1 MLKTLVRGLKQLP
14 EQMMH
19 AVRCIDLRAHV
30 AGKLRAFLRMPG
42 GIVQLCRKIVAVGI
56 KHGGTRFP
64 ESGDEISLRST
75 STKPPEAKPLIG
87 LRL

>member
-1 MLKTLVRGLKQLP
+1 
-14 EQMMH
+14 
-19 AVRCIDLRAHV
+19 
-30 AGKLRAFLRMPG
+30 MPG